1 MPRLSYAGSL
11 SLALLAAT
19 GCSSGRPGG
28 EGAGPDSGVTA
39 DAAPLTTGIRTLA
52 GSSEA
57 AFADG
62 DRATGRFSDPVN
74 VAWGP
79 DGILYVADFD
89 NNRIRAVTADG
100 TTTTVID
107 DPHFQ
112 RPYGLVFA
120 QDGSLIVS
128 TDNDQTGTGH
138 DSMSG
143 TVWKVDI
150 AAKSATVVANA
161 VGRPRGLA
169 VMGDGRIAMT
179 DEFHHVIRT
188 LDLATGTIAAL
199 AGTWDAAGMVD
210 AVGAAAR
217 FSTPYGIATRPDGS
231 VVVADFDNS
240 RIRAVAMDGTVT
252 TLAGTTAGFADGA
265 ITTAQ
270 FAHPQ
275 ALALGA
281 NGDLFVTDMDNH
293 RVRKLAGGAVTTVAG
308 NGTAGWVD
316 ADTAAASELYGMEGL
331 ALDKPGTVLYIADG
345 NRGEAVPYN
354 RIRQVKL

>member
-1 MPRLSYAGSL
+1 MSRLSLAGSL
-11 SLALLAAT
+11 SLALLVAA

-28 EGAGPDSGVTA
+28 DGPDSGATA
-39 DAAPLTTGIRTLA
+39 DATAFTNGVSTLA

-57 AFADG
+57 AFVDG
-62 DRATGRFSDPVN
+62 DRTAARFSDPVN
-74 VAWGP
+74 AAWGP
-79 DGILYVADFD
+79 DGRLYVADFD

-100 TTTTVID
+100 TTTTVLD
-107 DPHFQ
+107 DPHVQ

-120 QDGSLIVS
+120 PDGTLIVS

-138 DSMSG
+138 DNMSG
-143 TVWKVDI
+143 SVWKVNV
-150 AAKSATVVANA
+150 AAQSATILANA

-169 VMGDGRIAMT
+169 LLGDGRVALA

-188 LDLATGTIAAL
+188 LDLSSGAIADL

-231 VVVADFDNS
+231 LVVADFDNS
-240 RIRAVAMDGTVT
+240 RIRAIALDGTVT
-252 TLAGTTAGFADGA
+252 TLAGTAAGFTDGTLA
-265 ITTAQ
+265 SAQ

-275 ALALGA
+275 AIAA
-281 NGDLFVTDMDNH
+281 APNGDLFVTDTDNF
-293 RVRKLAGGAVTTVAG
+293 RVRKLSGGNVTTLAG
-308 NGTAGWVD
+308 NGTPGWID
-316 ADTAAASELYGMEGL
+316 SDTSTSAELYGMEGL
-331 ALDKPGTVLYIADG
+331 VLNKPGTLLYVADG
-345 NRGEAVPYN
+345 NRGTAVPYN